1 MRIKSYW
8 MIFPVAMSLLFFE
21 WQQLSF
27 GGKAFFQGFL
37 LSLPAFAL
45 YGVGFLLLRKT
56 IRELSDKRLC
66 MLRNMFIFLTV
77 SLSVMIVI
85 SLLRIIG
92 NETNIIAF
100 VGLNTAL
107 AFVFLCFII
116 QGSNVRNEN
125 IESTEALTGNRYN
138 PSNGL
143 PTYSGYIDVKG
154 NPVGSRI
161 TRS

>member
-37 LSLPAFAL
+37 LSLPAFVL
-45 YGVGFLLLRKT
+45 YGVGYLLLRKT
-56 IRELSDKRLC
+56 LKELSDKRLC
-66 MLRNMFIFLTV
+66 KLRSLFLFLTV

-85 SLLRIIG
+85 SLFRIIG
-92 NETNIIAF
+92 NETSIIAF
-100 VGLNTAL
+100 AGLNTAL
-107 AFVFLCFII
+107 VFVFLCFIL
-116 QGSNVRNEN
+116 QGSNEKNEN
-125 IESTEALTGNRYN
+125 SKTPEAMTGSRYN